1 MIGTIK
7 WDPGDALIFIR
18 VVDEGSFTAAS
29 RTLKLPKST
38 VSRRVSRLESQLGL
52 QLMRRTTRRLSLTE
66 AGHAFFKEASRAA
79 EALVSAEMVATSILD
94 EPRGR
99 LRITA
104 PSELGTRT
112 FEILL
117 GFSKAYPDLDLDLN
131 LSNQYVDLIEEG
143 YDVALRGGKPP
154 QGTLTGRPLMGGDIQ
169 IVASP
174 QYLDQHGTPK
184 RASDIIRHRC
194 ILFPSWVNG
203 SAWQMNGPRGKVRIP
218 INGKLTINNL
228 DGVRQATLQGYGI
241 SLMPSGH
248 CEADIKTGALVRI
261 LPRLSKP
268 SGGMWMVYPRTN
280 YLSAKVRVFVE
291 YVQKAFAK
299 PA

>member
-1 MIGTIK
+1 MIGTIN
-7 WDPGDALIFIR
+7 WDPGDALIFIQ
-18 VVDEGSFTAAS
+18 VVDEGSFSAAS

-66 AGHAFFKEASRAA
+66 AGLAFFKEASRAA
-79 EALVSAEMVATSILD
+79 EALISAELLATSILD

-117 GFSKAYPDLDLDLN
+117 GFSNAYPDLDLDLD
-131 LSNQYVDLIEEG
+131 LSNQYVDLIEQG
-143 YDVALRGGKPP
+143 FDVALRGGKPP
-154 QGTLTGRPLMGGDIQ
+154 QGTLTGRPLLGGDIQ

-174 QYLDQHGTPK
+174 QYLEEHGLPK
-184 RASDIIRHRC
+184 RASDLAKHRC
-194 ILFPSWVNG
+194 ILFPSWVHG
-203 SAWQMNGPRGKVRIP
+203 SAWLLNGPRGKVRIP
-218 INGKLTINNL
+218 INGKLTLNNL

-241 SLMPSGH
+241 SLMPSSH
-248 CEADIKTGALVRI
+248 CDAEKKAGTLVRI

-268 SGGMWMVYPRTN
+268 SGGMWIVYPRTS
-280 YLSAKVRVFVE
+280 YLSAKVRVFVD
-291 YVQKAFAK
+291 YVQKAFAETI
-299 PA
+299 